1 MMTTD
6 IESPPTAF
14 SAKPRPVEPVLQH
27 EIEQFYY
34 WEAKL
39 LNDRRF
45 AEWFALLAED
55 IHYFMPI
62 RSTRIMR
69 ESHLEWSGAT
79 DYAHFDDNADM
90 MRGRLRKITSDVSW
104 SENPA
109 SRTRH
114 AISNVMILDG
124 ERPDEYEV
132 SNVFIVYRNR
142 LERQLDI
149 FAGERRDLLRRT
161 DTEAGFEIVKRTIL
175 LDQSTILSNNLS
187 FFF

>member
-1 MMTTD
+1 MTIT
-6 IESPPTAF
+6 ES
-14 SAKPRPVEPVLQH
+14 RPVPFSTKPALVEPALQH

-45 AEWFALLAED
+45 ADWFALLAED

-69 ESHLEWSGAT
+69 EAHREWSGRT

-90 MRGRLRKITSDVSW
+90 LRGRLRKITSDVSW

-124 ERPDEYEV
+124 ERVGEYDV

-142 LERQLDI
+142 LERQVDI

-161 DTEAGFEIVKRTIL
+161 DSEAGFAIVKRTVL
-175 LDQSTILSNNLS
+175 LDQSTVLSNNLS

>member
-1 MMTTD
+1 MTID
-6 IESPPTAF
+6 IESLPVAF
-14 SAKPRPVEPVLQH
+14 SAKPRPVEPALQH

-45 AEWFALLAED
+45 PEWFALLAED

-69 ESHLEWSGAT
+69 EAHLEWSGPA

-114 AISNVMILDG
+114 SISNVMIRDG
-124 ERPDEYEV
+124 DRSDEYDI
-132 SNVFIVYRNR
+132 SNVFIVYRSR
-142 LERQLDI
+142 LERQVDI
-149 FAGERRDLLRRT
+149 FAGERRDILRRT

-175 LDQSTILSNNLS
+175 LDQSTVLSNNLS

>member
-1 MMTTD
+1 MTIHT
-6 IESPPTAF
+6 ESRPAAF
-14 SAKPRPVEPVLQH
+14 STKPALVEPALQH

-45 AEWFALLAED
+45 ADWFAVLAED

-69 ESHLEWSGAT
+69 EVHREWSGST

-90 MRGRLRKITSDVSW
+90 LRGRLRKITSDVSW

-124 ERPDEYEV
+124 ERTGEYEV

-142 LERQLDI
+142 LERQVDI

-161 DTEAGFEIVKRTIL
+161 DSEAGFEIVKRTIL
-175 LDQSTILSNNLS
+175 LDQSTVLSNNLS

>member
-1 MMTTD
+1 MTEALARPFQTKPPPV
-6 IESPPTAF
+6 SPT
-14 SAKPRPVEPVLQH
+14 LQH
-27 EIEQFYY
+27 EVEQFYS

-45 AEWFALLAED
+45 EEWFNLLADD

-62 RSTRIMR
+62 RTTRIMR
-69 ESHLEWSGAT
+69 EAGREYSEARE
-79 DYAHFDDNADM
+79 YAHFDDDAHM

-114 AISNVMILDG
+114 LVSNVMIIEG
-124 ERPDEYEV
+124 ESHGEYHV
-132 SNVFIVYRNR
+132 SSIFIVYRNR
-142 LERQLDI
+142 LERQVDI
-149 FAGERRDLLRRT
+149 FAGERKDTLRRT
-161 DTEAGFEIVKRTIL
+161 GSDVGFELAKRMIL
-175 LDQSTILSNNLS
+175 IDQSTILSNNLS